1 MRDYSYEGVM
11 SRMSEIIKNAVSVD
25 YNTFERKGYFD
36 YEALMGSVPYSLEE
50 VEKILHG
57 MHVGNT
63 PIVYMDNLTKLARK
77 VSPKGMGARIFV
89 KDEAQNPSGSFK
101 ARRAALSSYEAKRL
115 GYKGTV
121 AATSGNYGAAVACM
135 SAKLGLDCIVV
146 QECFDSRGFGQPEI
160 LEKQRKCEALGAEVI
175 QLTVG
180 PELFYE
186 TLKLLE
192 ETGFYDASLYS
203 ATAIA
208 GVETLGAEIVRQFQ
222 EMEGKEPDVVIA
234 TNAGGGNLTGTARG
248 MRKAG
253 AKHTKIY
260 AASVDLSGLH
270 MASDH
275 DFNRKSF
282 TTGHTGFGIPFAVQ
296 PDRSDVKRSAARPLR
311 YMDAYMLM
319 KQGEVFYITEALAAL
334 EGMERGP
341 AGNVSLAAA
350 FALAQTLPEDQTIVV
365 QETEYTGAGKH
376 PMPQLT
382 FAKENG
388 VEVLFGDPEEEIP
401 GKNIILPDHPS
412 RIKARYYD
420 LAKLRKSALKRYVE
434 SMEKI
439 AAEEV
444 AYLKSEL
451 NCDEAFLNEALA
463 ELGRRIEA

>member
-1 MRDYSYEGVM
+1 
-11 SRMSEIIKNAVSVD
+11 
-25 YNTFERKGYFD
+25 
-36 YEALMGSVPYSLEE
+36 
-50 VEKILHG
+50 
-57 MHVGNT
+57 
-63 PIVYMDNLTKLARK
+63 
-77 VSPKGMGARIFV
+77 
-89 KDEAQNPSGSFK
+89 
-101 ARRAALSSYEAKRL
+101 
-115 GYKGTV
+115 
-121 AATSGNYGAAVACM
+121 
-135 SAKLGLDCIVV
+135 
-146 QECFDSRGFGQPEI
+146 
-160 LEKQRKCEALGAEVI
+160 
-175 QLTVG
+175 
-180 PELFYE
+180 
-186 TLKLLE
+186 
-192 ETGFYDASLYS
+192 
-203 ATAIA
+203 
-208 GVETLGAEIVRQFQ
+208 
-222 EMEGKEPDVVIA
+222 
-234 TNAGGGNLTGTARG
+234 
-248 MRKAG
+248 
-253 AKHTKIY
+253 
-260 AASVDLSGLH
+260 

-382 FAKENG
+382 FAKQNG

-420 LAKLRKSALKRYVE
+420 LRKLRKSALKRYVE

>member
-25 YNTFERKGYFD
+25 YNTFERRGYFD

-101 ARRAALSSYEAKRL
+101 ARRAALSCYEAKRL

-388 VEVLFGDPEEEIP
+388 VEVLFGNPEEEIP
-401 GKNIILPDHPS
+401 GNNIILPDHPS

-463 ELGRRIEA
+463 ELGRKIEA